1 MNILRRIEMF
11 TSVYISYF
19 ILLGALLGIL
29 FPNVGKDLSP
39 LILPSLFVLMFFASI
54 KINVNKLNL
63 VLKKKKLIFII
74 ILIMYSVIPFV
85 FLMLS
90 NIMGLKN
97 EYMVG
102 VIFASLAPTIISAP
116 YFIQKIGGD
125 IELSYVLAIVSTVVF
140 PVIVPLILYI
150 YFGHNINIEYSS
162 IVYTMLVLIVLPV
175 LVALGLK
182 RNKIFINKLKDY
194 ESLTTSASFLIFMW
208 AIIALNNN
216 FISSLTISFIY
227 LFIIAFTQE
236 ILLYFIVKILCVK
249 VFSIEVTLAKT
260 IALVLAI
267 KNTAL
272 TAGIAEGISPEF
284 ALPSAMVVLMH
295 IPMFFLIGYYKDR
308 F

>member
-1 MNILRRIEMF
+1 
-11 TSVYISYF
+11 
-19 ILLGALLGIL
+19 
-29 FPNVGKDLSP
+29 
-39 LILPSLFVLMFFASI
+39 
-54 KINVNKLNL
+54 
-63 VLKKKKLIFII
+63 
-74 ILIMYSVIPFV
+74 
-85 FLMLS
+85 
-90 NIMGLKN
+90 
-97 EYMVG
+97 MVG

-182 RNKIFINKLKDY
+182 QNKIFINKLKDY

-236 ILLYFIVKILCVK
+236 ILLYFIVKILCIK